1 MSSVDNTRGRSSA
14 SPRPTLNMKGNAAA
28 EDTKVTTAAGNSNRD
43 RDAAMGVKV
52 VYSSWH
58 GDHCP
63 PQAPCGALPTLYLTR
78 HGESEFNVS
87 GKIGGDSPLAP
98 RGKEYADVLGTY
110 FNALGNSCLMSLFGS
125 EARPGRGEGAQFYP
139 KTCLPCA
146 GSFV

>member
-1 MSSVDNTRGRSSA
+1 MKYVITTQGRSSA
-14 SPRPTLNMKGNAAA
+14 SPRPTLNMKGNAAD
-28 EDTKVTTAAGNSNRD
+28 EDTKVTAAGSSNRN

-78 HGESEFNVS
+78 HGESEFNVA

-110 FNALGNSCLMSLFGS
+110 FNALGKSCYYSA
-125 EARPGRGEGAQFYP
+125 ARPGQAGEGAQFMQ
-139 KTCLPCA
+139 KRSCLCLVPVV
-146 GSFV
+146 SY